1 MLDLGASTG
10 PPLIGGGED
19 ALTIEGYDR
28 QSPAS
33 TGPPLIGGGEGATPP
48 PFGLTGAAST
58 GPPLI
63 GGGEMAS
70 ETKQTEEA

>member
-33 TGPPLIGGGEGATPP
+33 TGPPLIGGGE
-48 PFGLTGAAST
+48 
-58 GPPLI
+58 
-63 GGGEMAS
+63 MAS